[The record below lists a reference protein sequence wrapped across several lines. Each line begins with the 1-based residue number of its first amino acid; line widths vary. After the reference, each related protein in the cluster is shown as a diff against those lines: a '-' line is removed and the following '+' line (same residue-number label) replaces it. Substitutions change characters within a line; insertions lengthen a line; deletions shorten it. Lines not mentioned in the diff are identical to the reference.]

1 MLYLF
6 IHSVVLGED
15 GEGARAVEAGRPL
28 VRQWVVVQTRVNG
41 VYSVVV
47 DEKMTVKLYHRN
59 LGGLVTWFQDINKGV
74 SHTSSPEVPKGGLLG
89 KCNTVAI

>member
-41 VYSVVV
+41 VY
-47 DEKMTVKLYHRN
+47 
-59 LGGLVTWFQDINKGV
+59 
-74 SHTSSPEVPKGGLLG
+74 
-89 KCNTVAI
+89 